1 MAAVSSPAVKP
12 GEELQYLKTITK
24 TVIEIENVTKTY
36 YMGSVEVP
44 VLKGISLAIKT
55 GEIVAIMGPSGS
67 GKSTLMNILGCLDRP
82 TSGTYHLDGAEV
94 SQLNDDQLAE
104 IRNKKLGFVFQSFNL
119 LSRTT
124 AINNVQLPLLYSG
137 GSNSKDRKRRAMEAL
152 TRVGLAHR
160 AHHHTNEISGGEQ
173 QRVAIARSLV
183 NNPSIIIADE
193 PTGNLDTRTSQ
204 EIMAIFDE
212 LHRKEGITI
221 VLVTH
226 EVDIAAHAQRIVR
239 LRDGLIQNEEVP
251 KK

>member
-1 MAAVSSPAVKP
+1 LKTAVKVAI
-12 GEELQYLKTITK
+12 ETENITK
-24 TVIEIENVTKTY
+24 TY
-36 YMGSVEVP
+36 HMGNIEVP
-44 VLKGISLAIKT
+44 VLKGISLTIKQ

-82 TSGTYHLDGAEV
+82 TSGTYRLDGETV
-94 SQLNDDQLAE
+94 SQLGDDQLAE

-124 AINNVQLPLLYSG
+124 ALNNVQLPLVYAKG
-137 GSNSKDRKRRAMEAL
+137 KDKRQRALEAL

-193 PTGNLDTRTSQ
+193 PTGNLDTRTSE

-226 EVDIAAHAQRIVR
+226 ERDIAAHAQRIVR
-239 LRDGLIQNEEVP
+239 LRDGLIQDEEVLTS
-251 KK
+251 